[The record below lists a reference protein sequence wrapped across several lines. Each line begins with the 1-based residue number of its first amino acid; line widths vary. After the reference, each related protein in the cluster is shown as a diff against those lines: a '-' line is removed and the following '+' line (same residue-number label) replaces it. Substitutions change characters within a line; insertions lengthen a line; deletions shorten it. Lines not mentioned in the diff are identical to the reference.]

1 MKKILLI
8 AALLLTKQSLLQ
20 AQTVTEDWATL
31 LANSAVAR
39 VIVIDASGNVYT
51 ANVNSTVSKVTPDG
65 TLTRAW
71 ATLASSDQP
80 LGIGIDAS
88 GNIYT
93 ANYGNH
99 TVSKIAPDG
108 TVTDPWT
115 TLPATAG
122 PSAIAVD
129 ASGNVYVGGSTYA
142 VSKIAPDGTTTATWA
157 SLPGGSEV
165 YALAVDASGN
175 VYTTSWT
182 NSIVNKIAP
191 DGTIAGTW
199 TTPIVSAVY
208 RGIAIDASGNVYTA
222 NNGTNTI
229 SKIAPDGTFTQPWAT
244 LPTGAYCDAIAIDA
258 SGNLYTANNSN
269 GTVSKITPGDIITDP
284 WATLN
289 ATAEPNSI
297 AIDPSGNIYTVNFNN
312 TISKITPDIVMPVTL
327 LDFSGTLQNSVANLQ
342 WQTATEAGFSHFE
355 LQSSIDSKTY
365 MTVANIAAKGNNS
378 SYADTLVQT
387 TTITYYR
394 LKMVDIDGHSVYSNT
409 LALSQTNEVAG
420 VVLYPNPSNTNIN
433 IKVATA
439 GSLSIYD
446 ASGKLVIN
454 KMVQVGVNTVNVSNL
469 NAGIYYCVVGGVKLS
484 FVKE

>member
-31 LANSAVAR
+31 LANSAVPR

-51 ANVNSTVSKVTPDG
+51 ANLNSTVSKVTPDG
-65 TLTRAW
+65 TVTNAW
-71 ATLASSDQP
+71 ATLASTAKP
-80 LGIGIDAS
+80 LGICIDAS

-93 ANYGNH
+93 ANNGNN

-108 TVTDPWT
+108 TVTDPWA
-115 TLPATAG
+115 TLPSNAQ
-122 PSAIAVD
+122 PQSIAVD
-129 ASGNVYVGGSTYA
+129 ASGNVYVGNSSPF
-142 VSKIAPDGTTTATWA
+142 VSKIAPDGTTTGMWA
-157 SLPGGSEV
+157 LLPIGCET

-191 DGTIAGTW
+191 DGTITGTW
-199 TTPIVSAVY
+199 TTPLVSAVY
-208 RGIAIDASGNVYTA
+208 RGIVIDAAGNVYTA

-229 SKIAPDGTFTQPWAT
+229 SKIAPDGTLTQPWAT

-258 SGNLYTANNSN
+258 LGNLYTANNSN
-269 GTVSKITPGDIITDP
+269 GTVSKITPVDVITDP
-284 WATLN
+284 WATLK

-297 AIDPSGNIYTVNFNN
+297 AIDPSGNIFTVNFNN

-327 LDFSGTLQNSVANLQ
+327 LNFSGSLHNSVAKLQ
-342 WQTATEAGFSHFE
+342 WQTAIEAGFNHFE
-355 LQSSIDSKTY
+355 LQSSIDTKTY
-365 MTVANIAAKGNNS
+365 TTVAHIAARGDNS
-378 SYADTLVQT
+378 SYADTLMQT
-387 TTITYYR
+387 ATIAYYR
-394 LKMVDIDGHSVYSNT
+394 LKMVDIDGHAVYSNT

-420 VVLYPNPSNTNIN
+420 VVLYPNPSGTNIN
-433 IKVATA
+433 IKIATA

-446 ASGKLVIN
+446 ALGKLVI
-454 KMVQVGVNTVNVSNL
+454 KQMVQAGVNTVNVSNL
-469 NAGIYYCVVGGVKLS
+469 NAGIYYCAVGGVKLS